1 MFGLMYRVGLFG
13 SNLEPEERSDNASSR
28 MVPLLS
34 YTNIV
39 ERLRNYAGQQEL
51 FCHDNKRVAKEL
63 NELAD
68 TIEAGQKAKEEWKI

>member
-1 MFGLMYRVGLFG
+1 MFGLVERVGLFG
-13 SNLEPEERSDNASSR
+13 SNLQPEERSDNAGLR
-28 MVPLLS
+28 MVALLS
-34 YTNIV
+34 YSDIV

>member
-1 MFGLMYRVGLFG
+1 MFGLMERVGLFG

-34 YTNIV
+34 YTDIV

-51 FCHDNKRVAKEL
+51 FRHDNKRVSKEL
-63 NELAD
+63 RELAD

>member
-34 YTNIV
+34 YSDIV
-39 ERLRNYAGQQEL
+39 ERLRNYAGQQKL
-51 FCHDNKRVAKEL
+51 FRHDNERVAKEL